1 MVYEAVVPVY
11 SDSLTK
17 LQQLVGKIQSI
28 EKQEQTKL
36 AQVIFLTHFAFFC
49 IFTAE
54 TRFNVV
60 YDIII
65 IS

>member
-1 MVYEAVVPVY
+1 MVYEAMVPVY

-36 AQVIFLTHFAFFC
+36 AQVIYFDAFC
-49 IFTAE
+49 IIMYFYG
-54 TRFNVV
+54 RNK
-60 YDIII
+60 I
-65 IS
+65 